1 MKSKLLILSCFFV
14 ALLFIPEMRANAE
27 EITNYG
33 VDILCTSYAYN
44 ADGTSCDGYPRTE
57 ILAQY
62 DSFSPLYVYY
72 YQSSDVPTS
81 GSGSDEIAYYILSLY
96 EFSDDVKSFSCDSE
110 TWFYCSYIRSS
121 GVGYPLTGYTDLTI
135 NGDNVYRLNQFYELT
150 DFISG
155 FQNDSLDYNVAIDW
169 DNAVYNESIGYLQN
183 VMLKEDGLTH
193 KDFEI
198 TWANNNGQYMS
209 EDWRIQIGYYTR
221 FQETLFGD
229 RKLYTNLEYINW
241 ADSLYYS
248 SGKWSCNVDDL
259 YSVIPNC
266 NHPAYTGNFYLR
278 IIHVDN
284 KTGVCEYGP
293 WGQLSW
299 VINRSGDD
307 GGRFVFSE
315 YLTISSSN
323 VLENDG
329 VTDFYDEEYVID
341 TNSDTSQKYVINT
354 SNGSIDSTSTDIYNS
369 IYTDTGTLDLSQAG
383 TYFTSGI
390 TSLFSSI
397 NNLPQLVSKVISFLP
412 SEIILF
418 LGLSIVA
425 CLILR
430 IFGR

>member
-1 MKSKLLILSCFFV
+1 MK
-14 ALLFIPEMRANAE
+14 ANAE

-33 VDILCTSYAYN
+33 VDILQTTYVYN
-44 ADGTSCDGYPRTE
+44 ADGTDFTGYPYTE
-57 ILAQY
+57 IVAQY
-62 DSFSPLYVYY
+62 DSLSPLFVYY
-72 YQSSDVPTS
+72 YQSSDTPVS
-81 GSGSDEIAYYILSLY
+81 ENNQYGYYVVSLY
-96 EFSDDVKSFSCDSE
+96 QFDENCLTFTADSQ
-110 TWFYCSYIRSS
+110 TWYCTGSIATR
-121 GVGYPLTGYTDLTI
+121 GYVSPLTGYVDFDI
-135 NGDNVYRLNQFYELT
+135 SGDNVYRLTEWYNFN
-150 DFISG
+150 DFVSG
-155 FQNDSLDYNVAIDW
+155 FKDGTLNYNVAIDW

-209 EDWRIQIGYYTR
+209 DDWRIQIGYHTR

-229 RKLYTNLEYINW
+229 RKLYTDLEYIKW

-248 SGKWSCNVDDL
+248 VGKWSCNVDDL

-266 NHPAYTGNFYLR
+266 NYPMYTGNFYLR
-278 IIHVDN
+278 IMHVDN

-299 VINRSGDD
+299 VINKSGDD

-329 VTDFYDEEYVID
+329 VTDFYDEQYVID

-354 SNGSIDSTSTDIYNS
+354 SNGSIDSTSTDVYNS